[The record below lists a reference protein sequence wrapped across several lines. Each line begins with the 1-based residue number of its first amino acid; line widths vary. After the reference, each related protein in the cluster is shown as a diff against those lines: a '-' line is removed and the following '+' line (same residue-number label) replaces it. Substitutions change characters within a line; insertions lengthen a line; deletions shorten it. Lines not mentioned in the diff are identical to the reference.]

1 MEWKLFELSDGLYYY
16 HETVTD
22 DPSVNKIKKRIVFK
36 IKTGYYL
43 ELLTPKTVK
52 LLGRTKSKIN
62 KDKNGKNMP
71 HLESTEVIL
80 IHCNLVSNDYQQNS
94 RVLYTFVLNISFGQ
108 LVDISPKSVTFLQTF
123 NSEFSYIEV
132 CFTDQNFNTRIEDK
146 RNITLVIN

>member
-1 MEWKLFELSDGLYYY
+1 M
-16 HETVTD
+16 
-22 DPSVNKIKKRIVFK
+22 FK

-94 RVLYTFVLNISFGQ
+94 RVLDTFVLNISFGQ

-132 CFTDQNFNTRIEDK
+132 CFTDQNSNTRIEDK